1 MRYGFEGLIF
11 GGAYTWS
18 GLIFRILRYLIH
30 TGIVSNKHTVLA
42 HDKNIIKEIK
52 TTLSDSYRQSVV
64 VPICTLH

>member
-1 MRYGFEGLIF
+1 ME
-11 GGAYTWS
+11 

-52 TTLSDSYRQSVV
+52 NYFK
-64 VPICTLH
+64 

>member
-1 MRYGFEGLIF
+1 ME
-11 GGAYTWS
+11 
-18 GLIFRILRYLIH
+18 GLIFRILGYLIH